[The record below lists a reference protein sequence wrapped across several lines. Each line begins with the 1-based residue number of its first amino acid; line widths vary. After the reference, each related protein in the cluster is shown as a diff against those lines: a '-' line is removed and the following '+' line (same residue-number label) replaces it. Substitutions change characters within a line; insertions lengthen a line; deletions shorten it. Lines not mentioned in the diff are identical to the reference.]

1 MNSTDIEIL
10 IVEDDEDDAALTLKA
25 LGELALGRRAA
36 RVRDGEEA
44 LEFLFGTGRHAGRAA
59 PFPRLILLDMRLPKM
74 DGLQVLTIVKGDPR
88 TKSIPVVMLTSSGRE
103 EDVAR
108 SYALGVNSYIVKP
121 ASFDEYAA
129 AVVGAG
135 SYWLTWNKSA

>member
-1 MNSTDIEIL
+1 MSPEDIHIL
-10 IVEDDEDDAALTLKA
+10 IVEDDEDDAALTLRA
-25 LGELALGRRAA
+25 LGDMALGRRAL

-44 LEFLFGTGRHAGRAA
+44 LEVLFATGRHAGRGAA
-59 PFPRLILLDMRLPKM
+59 SPRLILLDMSMPKM
-74 DGLQVLTIVKGDPR
+74 DGLQVLAAVKGDPR
-88 TKSIPVVMLTSSGRE
+88 TKAIPVVMLTSSGRE

-135 SYWLTWNKSA
+135 SYWLTWNKPA